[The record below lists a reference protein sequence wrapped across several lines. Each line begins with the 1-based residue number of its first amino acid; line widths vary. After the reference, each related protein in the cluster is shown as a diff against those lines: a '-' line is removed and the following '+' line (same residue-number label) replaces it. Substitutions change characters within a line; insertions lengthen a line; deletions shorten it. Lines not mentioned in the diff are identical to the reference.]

1 MIIKRPTNKIKVVLL
16 GSTPLCIF
24 AYKILLKSPN
34 VQIVGLVTQKPNKN
48 VFWKNDPFF
57 LPKVKKLRFNKLENI
72 NFDLGISINWTK
84 KIHDNLLKL
93 PKYGFI
99 NVHNSYKNIIKGRN
113 IATHSILLHSKFKKS
128 FYGSTLHFMTN
139 KIDDGKIIDTKKVNI
154 SIQDNS
160 WSLYKKGLK
169 ASEDIIIK
177 NLINLRFLKKKKIFQ
192 KPKKTFLFKSKDL
205 PEKNLSKFMPDN
217 RLKIFNLTRALEF
230 PNKTLPY
237 ILKDK
242 KKLFLTTMKTT
253 KTFIKIDSKKSIYIN
268 KNNINLKLK
277 KW

>member
-1 MIIKRPTNKIKVVLL
+1 MIIKGPTNKIKVVLL

-24 AYKILLKSPN
+24 AYKILLRSHN
-34 VQIVGLVTQKPNKN
+34 VQLVGLVTQKPNKN
-48 VFWKNDPFF
+48 AFWKNDPFF

-72 NFDLGISINWTK
+72 NFDLGISVNWTR
-84 KIHDNLLKL
+84 KINDNLLKL

-113 IATHSILLHSKFKKS
+113 IATHSIILHSKLKKS
-128 FYGSTLHFMTN
+128 FYGSTLHFMTS
-139 KIDDGKIIDTKKVNI
+139 KIDEGKIIDTKKVNI
-154 SIQDNS
+154 SSQDNS

-177 NLINLRFLKKKKIFQ
+177 NLINLRFLKKKKFFQ

-205 PEKNLSKFMPDN
+205 PEKNLSKFMPGN
-217 RLKIFNLTRALEF
+217 RLKIFNLIRSLEF
-230 PNKTLPY
+230 PNRTLPY

-242 KKLFLTTMKTT
+242 KNYFYLQQKPL
-253 KTFIKIDSKKSIYIN
+253 
-268 KNNINLKLK
+268 KNLLKLIVK
-277 KW
+277 NQFI